1 MKGFPAACLLA
12 TICFVA
18 SGCGSK
24 SGPPGGGYVLKGA
37 SPTQRSP
44 GAYPQAPAPGG
55 LTPPSRGNY
64 PAPAPRAAPLPPP
77 RSYPSAASPLPGPP
91 ASTGEPATVYPPPAS
106 TGVPA
111 PAYPPPAAGIGAPP
125 APGRTAPPPF
135 PPALPQRAPGPGS
148 SYPSATAPIV
158 PNVPPVFAPI
168 SPALQQ
174 ATRPLPANRP
184 LGRKELALDGDND
197 GTVDSWFFIDEGRIT
212 RVSRDTDGDG
222 KPDFTSSFTEDE
234 GLPLTE
240 VKYRGDTGQVATK
253 TEFEAG
259 VKTRREADDDGDGKP
274 DHWWYYLGG
283 DLSKEAWDRN
293 TDGKIDEARHYRNG
307 KIVRIEYDED
317 HDGTFEKNDYL
328 KGGVRLRSEILD
340 QDGMLTRVY
349 DSQGTHVVRDER
361 DADGDGIAE
370 FVRVLSPSGAIE
382 REDRDLD
389 GDGWPDVSAYYTNGK
404 LVRREVSGAY
414 LRAQKSQDSAAPSVD
429 VEKRDFRK
437 PSGS

>member
-1 MKGFPAACLLA
+1 MKGFPEACLLA
-12 TICFVA
+12 TLCFVT
-18 SGCGSK
+18 SGCASK
-24 SGPPGGGYVLKGA
+24 GAPPGGGYVLKGA
-37 SPTQRSP
+37 SPTQNVP
-44 GAYPQAPAPGG
+44 GVRPQAPAPGG

-64 PAPAPRAAPLPPP
+64 PPSPAPPSPP
-77 RSYPSAASPLPGPP
+77 RPYPSAAYPPPGPP
-91 ASTGEPATVYPPPAS
+91 ASTGL
-106 TGVPA
+106 PA

-125 APGRTAPPPF
+125 APAGTAPPSF
-135 PPALPQRAPGPGS
+135 PRRPPGPGS
-148 SYPSATAPIV
+148 PYPSATTPIV

-174 ATRPLPANRP
+174 APRPLPGNRP
-184 LGRKELALDGDND
+184 LGEKELALDGDND
-197 GTVDSWFFIDEGRIT
+197 GTVDSWFFINEGRIT

-222 KPDFTSSFTEDE
+222 KPDFTSSFTEGE

-240 VKYRGDTGQVATK
+240 VKYRGDTGQVTAK

-259 VKTRREADDDGDGKP
+259 VKTRRETDDDGDGKP

-293 TDGKIDEARHYRNG
+293 ADGKIDEARHYRNE

-317 HDGTFEKNDYL
+317 HNGTFEKNDYL

-349 DSQGTHVVRDER
+349 DSQGMHVVREER
-361 DADGDGIAE
+361 DNDGNGIAE
-370 FVRVLSPSGAIE
+370 LITVLGPSGAIE

-389 GDGWPDVSAYYTNGK
+389 SDGWPDVSAYYTNGN

-414 LRAQKSQDSAAPSVD
+414 LRAQKSEDSAAPSVD

-437 PSGS
+437 QPGS